1 MSMNKSLA
9 LWVLLAVTLSFA
21 APQSAKVRSVLGDVS
36 LKKKGQGDWASL
48 RVGAKVQDKDLI
60 QTDVESNVLISMPEG
75 STISIEENALVEFTQ
90 VMFIKDSQISEVNI
104 KKGLLRFNAQ
114 KQTGKKSQFKFKTGT
129 MTASIRGTDGTVGM
143 TDGGQPFGALNT
155 GEMVMEQNGQE
166 VSVKAKQFVAFR
178 KGKPPVVV
186 AANNAGDPD
195 FAKQISA
202 AVDDTTK
209 SDADIQS
216 QAAELDAK
224 IEKRNEDLRSKFHC
238 RFDPIPAVV
247 SADSVE
253 IFATCTAGMQVS
265 LGSERVLSE
274 GKRLRFVPTWSR
286 GATGVKKFDALCT
299 VEHTTFECGSIS
311 FSYRID
317 RTVKIIKSDMNKC
330 EAMYATAG
338 YTDNEGKFSIF
349 VGDSLLKDFTLER
362 DNPAAILKLIPGTFI
377 YRFVPENVPEFD
389 GVIERE
395 LKCYPKTGVR
405 ISVRGGA
412 KETLKKKVS
421 QGAAMYPE
429 LMFDVEKVINNDPAQ
444 IKSVDVVVGGKT
456 YQTKFVPSETGIG
469 YSTTVQV
476 PRGKMTTV
484 KIKVNML
491 SGETVLA
498 TKVYEFR

>member
-1 MSMNKSLA
+1 MFRSLPVWVGLAVSLA
-9 LWVLLAVTLSFA
+9 LA

-36 LKKKGQGDWASL
+36 FKKKGQGDWASL

-60 QTDVESNVLISMPEG
+60 QTDVESGVLISMPEG

-178 KGKPPVVV
+178 KDKPPVVV

-195 FAKQISA
+195 FAKQIAA

-209 SDADIQS
+209 SDAEIQS
-216 QAAELDAK
+216 QAKQLDAK
-224 IEKRNEDLRSKFHC
+224 IEKRNHDLKSKYHC
-238 RFDPIPAVV
+238 RFDPIPALV
-247 SADSVE
+247 SADSIE

-265 LGSERVLSE
+265 IGSERYTSE
-274 GKRLRFVPTWSR
+274 GKRMRFVPTWSR
-286 GATGVKKFDALCT
+286 GAIGAKRFDALCT

-311 FSYRID
+311 FNYRVD
-317 RTVKIIKSDMNKC
+317 RTVKVISSDMNKC

-338 YTDNEGKFSIF
+338 YTDNEGSLSIF
-349 VGDSLLKDFTLER
+349 VGDSLVKGLMLER
-362 DNPAAILKLIPGTFI
+362 DLPAATLNLIPGTWI
-377 YRFVPENVPEFD
+377 YKFVPENVPEFD
-389 GVIERE
+389 GTVERE
-395 LKCYPKTGVR
+395 LKCYPKTGVH

-412 KETLKKKVS
+412 RETFKKKVS
-421 QGAAMYPE
+421 QGAAMYPD
-429 LMFDVEKVINNDPAQ
+429 LVFDVEKVINNDPSQ
-444 IKSVDVVVGGKT
+444 IKSVDVVLNGKN
-456 YQTKFVPSETGIG
+456 YETKYVPSTTGIG
-469 YSTTVQV
+469 YSAKVQI
-476 PRGKMTTV
+476 PRGKMSTV
-484 KIKVNML
+484 KIKVNMH

>member
-1 MSMNKSLA
+1 MFKKYIAAWAIM
-9 LWVLLAVTLSFA
+9 AVTLSFA

-36 LKKKGQGDWASL
+36 LKKKGQGDWSSL

-60 QTDVESNVLISMPEG
+60 QTDMESNVLIAMPEG

-90 VMFIKDSQISEVNI
+90 VLFIKDSQNSEVNI

-143 TDGGQPFGALNT
+143 TEGGQSFGALNT
-155 GEMVMEQNGQE
+155 GEMVMEENGQE
-166 VSVKAKQFVAFR
+166 VSVKAKQYIAFR
-178 KGKPPVVV
+178 KGKKPVVV
-186 AANNAGDPD
+186 EAKNAGDPD
-195 FAKQISA
+195 FAKKIGSV
-202 AVDDTTK
+202 VDDSTK
-209 SDADIQS
+209 SDDDIKS
-216 QAAELDAK
+216 QAKDIDAK
-224 IEKRNEDLRSKFHC
+224 IEKRNQELKSKFEC
-238 RFDPIPAVV
+238 KFESVPAVV
-247 SADSVE
+247 KVDSVE
-253 IFATCTAGMQVS
+253 IFATCTPGMQVS
-265 LGSERVLSE
+265 VGSERYESD
-274 GKRLRFVPTWSR
+274 GKRMRFVPRWSR
-286 GATGVKKFDALCT
+286 GAIGAKRFDAVCT
-299 VEHTTFECGSIS
+299 VEGKTFDCGSVS
-311 FSYRID
+311 FKYRLD
-317 RTVKIIKSDMNKC
+317 RTVKVIKSDVGKC
-330 EAMYATAG
+330 EALYTTSG
-338 YTDNEGKFSIF
+338 YTDNEGKLSIYS
-349 VGDSLLKDFTLER
+349 GDSLLKSLVLER
-362 DNPAAILKLIPGTFI
+362 DNPAASLKLLPGTHK

-421 QGAAMYPE
+421 QGSVMYPE
-429 LMFDVEKVINNDPAQ
+429 IQFDVENVVGNDPAA
-444 IKSVDVVVGGKT
+444 IKSVDVVVAGKT
-456 YQTKFVPSETGIG
+456 FETKYIPSEVGIG
-469 YSTTVQV
+469 YSATVQI